1 MGSPGPPEAEQT
13 RSGVFGFRKTSR
25 QLAAVTCNLNPM
37 SDLPF
42 EQAYE
47 AVQRYC
53 QKLTPTGQESVSL
66 LEAPGRVL
74 AEPVLADRDFPP
86 FPRSAR
92 DGYAI
97 HASDVKTVPAQLRV
111 VGQVK
116 AGGSYEKTVAR
127 GEAVEIMTGAAV
139 PEGADGVVMVEYT
152 KHNGAQVEILRTL
165 TAGENI
171 VPQGS
176 EAKAGQEI
184 TPLGTRMG
192 VAQIAL
198 AAAVGK
204 ISPNVYKKPR
214 VAILATGDE
223 LVDVAAKPGAHQIR
237 NSNTYSLAAQV
248 IVAGGA
254 PICLRVSP
262 DDKTALGQLIQEG
275 LSSDLLL
282 LSGGVSMGKFDV
294 VEEVLADLGA
304 SFIFTGAQIQPGK
317 PVVFGE
323 AGSTPFF
330 GLPGNPVSTMVT
342 FDLFARPVLQA
353 LGGAFPVRLPTVKAR
368 LGKDFKTKTGLTRF
382 LPALLRGGLY
392 DSEVETIVWQGS
404 GDVSAAARADCY
416 LIIPPDREFI
426 GAGETVSVLLRPS

>member
-1 MGSPGPPEAEQT
+1 
-13 RSGVFGFRKTSR
+13 
-25 QLAAVTCNLNPM
+25 M
-37 SDLPF
+37 SVLPF

-53 QKLTPTGQESVSL
+53 QKLTPTGHESVSL

-116 AGGSYEKTVAR
+116 AGGSYEKIVAR

-139 PEGADGVVMVEYT
+139 PEGANAVVMVEHT
-152 KHNGAQVEILRTL
+152 KCNGEHLEVLRSL
-165 TAGENI
+165 TEGENI
-171 VPQGS
+171 VPRGS
-176 EAKAGQEI
+176 EARAGQEI
-184 TPLGTRMG
+184 IRLGTRIG
-192 VAQIAL
+192 FAQIAIT
-198 AAAVGK
+198 AAVGRTRP
-204 ISPNVYKKPR
+204 SVYKKPR

-223 LVDVAAKPGAHQIR
+223 LVDVAALPSAHQIR

-248 IVAGGA
+248 IIAGGNPVLLPVA
-254 PICLRVSP
+254 P
-262 DDKTALGQLIQEG
+262 DDKAALNQLIQEG
-275 LSSDLLL
+275 FSSDLLL
-282 LSGGVSMGKFDV
+282 LSGGVSMGKFDL
-294 VEEVLADLGA
+294 VEEVLTDLGA
-304 SFIFTGAQIQPGK
+304 SFIFTGVQIQPGR

-323 AGSTPFF
+323 VRSTPFF

-392 DSEVETIVWQGS
+392 DPEVETIGWQGS
-404 GDVSAAARADCY
+404 GDASAAARADCY
-416 LIIPPDREFI
+416 MIIPPDRESI